1 MTPEQV
7 IRHNHNGGCP
17 GGGVRVVLGELP
29 GEDELTAV
37 GTANSK
43 ITLKDNVSSPYWPE

>member
-7 IRHNHNGGCP
+7 IWHHHNGGCP

-29 GEDELTAV
+29 GEDELI
-37 GTANSK
+37 K
-43 ITLKDNVSSPYWPE
+43 KW